1 MPASDSYATEIEQLR
16 AGMASGVVTI
26 ESNGR
31 RKTYRSVAEIQ
42 IAIEYF
48 TGLAVPNGRR
58 RRTRF
63 LRASIGSC

>member
-1 MPASDSYATEIEQLR
+1 MPASDSYEAEINQLR

-31 RKTYRSVAEIQ
+31 RKTYRSITEIQ
-42 IAIEYF
+42 SAIDYF
-48 TGLAVPNGRR
+48 EALAAPRR

-63 LRASIGSC
+63 RCVSIGSR

>member
-31 RKTYRSVAEIQ
+31 RKTYRSVSEIQ
-42 IAIEYF
+42 TAIDYF
-48 TGLAVPNGRR
+48 EGLVAPRK

-63 LRASIGSC
+63 RRVSIGTL

>member
-31 RKTYRSVAEIQ
+31 RKTYRSVAEIET
-42 IAIEYF
+42 AIKYF
-48 TGLAVPNGRR
+48 TELAVPNGRR

>member
-1 MPASDSYATEIEQLR
+1 MPQADNYVSEIEQLR

-31 RKTYRSVAEIQ
+31 RKTYRSVAEIET
-42 IAIEYF
+42 AIGYF
-48 TGLAVPNGRR
+48 ENLSAPRK

-63 LRASIGSC
+63 RRVSIGSN